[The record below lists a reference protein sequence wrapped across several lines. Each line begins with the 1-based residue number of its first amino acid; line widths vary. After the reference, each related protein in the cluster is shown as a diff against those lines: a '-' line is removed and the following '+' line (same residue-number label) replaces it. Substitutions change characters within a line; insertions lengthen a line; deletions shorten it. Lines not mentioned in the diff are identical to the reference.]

1 MAHFVSLQR
10 NPPSPEDD
18 IKVLN
23 ADSAGKAQAGL
34 WGFMNGNV
42 ACEVKVIAG
51 PGSATPG
58 IKYGL
63 TTQVWSFSGLTNAS
77 QIRGFSGTT
86 PFTGVLE
93 VHLGAAG
100 ATLADQNA
108 ALLAGSDP
116 TERARLG
123 GGFVKPVPL
132 TSKIGEYAHAP
143 KIGTLRGLAV
153 HITTGLGAADG
164 FRGIFENG
172 SGSTH
177 FVIDRSG
184 DIAQYVAASIRAH
197 AQGPGNGHFLSVEM
211 VGLAKNDG
219 SCQLMNQ
226 PQLDRLRELWT
237 WVRSLNGAIPPKLAY
252 AFAGTKGVGPA
263 LDKAFESMAY
273 AVSGT
278 TVGSGVSSST
288 ANCVDSYGLSCH
300 YWLDNAVKPCPGIGI
315 MGQLPQVLG
324 HPARVE
330 VPGDKK
336 WIIPA

>member
-18 IKVLN
+18 IKVLL
-23 ADSAGKAQAGL
+23 ADSAGNAQAGL
-34 WGFMNGNV
+34 WGFMDGST
-42 ACEVKVIAG
+42 ACEAKVIAG
-51 PGSATPG
+51 PGVAKPG
-58 IKYGL
+58 IKHGL
-63 TTQVWSFSGLTNAS
+63 TTQAWSFTGLNNAS
-77 QIRGFSGTT
+77 RIQAFSGTR

-93 VHLGAAG
+93 VRLGKAG

-116 TERARLG
+116 AERAQLN
-123 GGFVKPVPL
+123 GGFVKAVPL

-143 KIGTLRGLAV
+143 KMGTLRGLAV
-153 HITTGLGAADG
+153 HITAGPGTADG
-164 FRGIFENG
+164 FRNTFETG

-211 VGLAKNDG
+211 VGIAKNDG
-219 SCQLMNQ
+219 SAQMMTLAQLN
-226 PQLDRLRELWT
+226 RLRELWA
-237 WVRSLNGAIPPKLAY
+237 WVRSLNGTIPPRLAY
-252 AFAGTKGVGPA
+252 AFAGKKAVGTA
-263 LDKAFESMAY
+263 LADAMERMAY

-278 TVGSGVSSST
+278 PMGSGVSNSIAT
-288 ANCVDSYGLSCH
+288 CIDSYGLSCH
-300 YWLDNAVKPCPGIGI
+300 YWLDNAHKPCPGIGI

-324 HPARVE
+324 HPTRVA
-330 VPGDKK
+330 VSGDEKL
-336 WIIPA
+336 ILS